1 MIELCNLDGYG
12 STTFGHSI
20 GRAGDVYVDNNAD
33 YVSYTDDSDDLAVK
47 EPCTD
52 LRSMEPDLQ
61 HCTTAALMTA
71 AYGVLFL
78 ARLFTIFLRRDI
90 TD

>member
-61 HCTTAALMTA
+61 HFLEFLM
-71 AYGVLFL
+71 VLSEP
-78 ARLFTIFLRRDI
+78 
-90 TD
+90 